1 MTMNR
6 KQIIIGII
14 AIIIVFIAVF
24 AFRSRNNNGTAI
36 APGSISAGQNDAPSV
51 AGEDSRQF
59 VDSRFTFVYP
69 KDFAV
74 SGSPNVKTK
83 SWRID
88 TTTTGYQIAVVTIPK
103 SYMPGTNFSDAKLTI
118 GVSNDKAELGGA
130 GCPAGIKFNETG
142 GASAVT
148 IHGQTY
154 TKVVRKEAAAGN
166 LYETTSFFTVRDGDC
181 YAIEYTIHST
191 NIANYPAEQGIKEFD
206 KEKIVSVL
214 ENIVKSFTFTIN
226 SD

>member
-1 MTMNR
+1 MNR
-6 KQIIIGII
+6 KNIIIGII
-14 AIIIVFIAVF
+14 ALVIILIAFF
-24 AFRSRNNNGTAI
+24 AVRSSNNRNPVPATDTHT
-36 APGSISAGQNDAPSV
+36 STQTDEPSV

-59 VDSRFTFVYP
+59 VDSRFTFIYP

-83 SWRID
+83 EWRID

-103 SYMPGTNFSDAKLTI
+103 SYMPGTNFSDAKLTV
-118 GVSNDKAELGGA
+118 GVSTDKAELSGA
-130 GCPAGIKFNETG
+130 GCPAGVKFSETG
-142 GASAVT
+142 GATAVT

-154 TKVVRKEAAAGN
+154 TKIVRTEAAAGN
-166 LYETTSFFTVRDGDC
+166 LYETTSYFTVRDGDC

-191 NIANYPAEQGIKEFD
+191 NIANYPAGQVTEFD
-206 KEKIVSVL
+206 KQKITDIL
-214 ENIVKSFTFTIN
+214 DNIVKSFTFTVS